1 MTEKFHEELEVLKRR
16 VEQMGDLAKDMLEN
30 SVKSLREQDVE
41 LAEKVIANCVI
52 IREMDQSIEE
62 ETLKLITLHQPMASD
77 MRLVA
82 TILKLITYITRIGRY
97 GNDIAKVAIEL
108 SGEPHIAKLVSLPQ
122 MSGIVCSMVDDAL
135 LAFRNQDLS
144 SMDDF
149 QEREDTID
157 AMRYSIYRE
166 GISYMMENPKY
177 ITRCTQYI
185 LIARYLERCGD
196 HACKMA
202 EKIHYMVTGQHKE
215 IDHKPCCR
223 PEQRNI

>member
-1 MTEKFHEELEVLKRR
+1 MTEKFHEELNLLKKEVEK
-16 VEQMGDLAKDMLEN
+16 MGELAKDMLEK
-30 SVKSLREQDVE
+30 SVQSLKNQDVE
-41 LAEKVIANCVI
+41 LAKQVISRCSEL
-52 IREMDQSIEE
+52 REMDQKIEE
-62 ETLKLITLHQPMASD
+62 EALRLIALYQPMASD
-77 MRLVA
+77 LRLIA
-82 TILKLITYITRIGRY
+82 TILKMITYITRIGRY

-108 SGEPHIAKLVSLPQ
+108 VSEPHIAKLVSLPQ
-122 MSGIVCSMVDDAL
+122 MSSIVCSMIDDAL
-135 LAFRNQDLS
+135 LAFENKDIS
-144 SMDDF
+144 HIADF

-202 EKIHYMVTGQHKE
+202 EKIHYMVTGEHKE
-215 IDHKPCCR
+215 IDNKSTSVPAT
-223 PEQRNI
+223 EG